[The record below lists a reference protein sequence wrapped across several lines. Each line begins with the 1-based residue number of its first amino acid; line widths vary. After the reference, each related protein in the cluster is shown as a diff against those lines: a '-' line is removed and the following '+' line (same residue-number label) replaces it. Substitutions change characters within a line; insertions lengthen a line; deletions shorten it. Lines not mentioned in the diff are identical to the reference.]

1 MYIESKARS
10 ILKTIS
16 WRFWATITTM
26 AVVFLIVGETTVALS
41 IGLFEVTIKLLIY
54 FFHERAWNKI
64 KFGRREINPAVI
76 WLTGYVRS
84 GKSEIAKKVIEK
96 FKDAEL
102 KVEHLDGHTIRH
114 LFPQTGFTPD
124 EVNEH
129 IERVGYLASRLEKQG
144 IFVIASFVS
153 PYTES
158 RDWVRDICN
167 NFFEIHISTPL
178 EVCEERDESGL
189 YQKAR
194 KGEVDNFPGISGEY
208 QIPENPA
215 LEINHADMSTDEAAN
230 KIFNHV
236 KNYF

>member
-1 MYIESKARS
+1 MYIETKARS
-10 ILKTIS
+10 IAKTVS

-26 AVVFLIVGETTVALS
+26 AVVFLIVGETAVALS
-41 IGLFEVTIKLLIY
+41 IGFFEVTLKLLIY

-64 KFGRREINPAVI
+64 KYGRREINPAVI

-84 GKSEIAKKVIEK
+84 GKSDIAKKVIEK

-102 KVEHLDGHTIRH
+102 KVEHLDGHTIRD
-114 LFPQTGFTPD
+114 LFPQTGFSEE
-124 EVNEH
+124 EVNQH

-144 IFVIASFVS
+144 VFVVASFVS
-153 PYTES
+153 PYKLS
-158 RDWVRDICN
+158 REWVRDICG

-178 EVCEERDESGL
+178 EVCEERDDSGI
-189 YQKAR
+189 YRRAR
-194 KGEVDNFPGISGEY
+194 EGEVGHFPGISSEY
-208 QIPENPA
+208 QPPDNPA
-215 LEINHADMSTDEAAN
+215 LKINAAEITPDEAAD